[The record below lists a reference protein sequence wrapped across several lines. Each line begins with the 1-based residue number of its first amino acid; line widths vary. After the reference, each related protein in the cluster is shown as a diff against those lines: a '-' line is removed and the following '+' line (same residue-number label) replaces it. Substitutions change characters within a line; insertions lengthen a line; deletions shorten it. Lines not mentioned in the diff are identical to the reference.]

1 MTQIQA
7 SKRIHPLV
15 ATAAVAV
22 ILVSLVGVAAITGVL
37 PNSNSSPVPREAET
51 YASNTGTPQKNAP
64 TAHVLP
70 DSTAHST
77 THSPA
82 KQKEY
87 DDFGVVESVR
97 TVEHQAEKG
106 SGLGAAA
113 GAILGG
119 VLGHQVGG
127 GRGRDVATVA
137 GAVGGGLAGNEI
149 EKRNHT
155 TTTYEVRV
163 RMENGNIRTF
173 TPSTQ
178 PDWRAG
184 DRVKIVGGTLA
195 FR

>member
-1 MTQIQA
+1 MTQAQS
-7 SKRIHPLV
+7 SKRMHPLV
-15 ATAAVAV
+15 AVAAVSV
-22 ILVSLVGVAAITGVL
+22 ILVCLVGVAAMTGIL
-37 PNSNSSPVPREAET
+37 PNSNGSPAPRDSDTNVA
-51 YASNTGTPQKNAP
+51 NTEVPQKNAHGL
-64 TAHVLP
+64 HVLP
-70 DSTAHST
+70 DSTVHST
-77 THSPA
+77 A
-82 KQKEY
+82 KQKEN

-97 TVEHQAEKG
+97 TIEHQAEKG

-127 GRGRDVATVA
+127 GKGRDLATVA

-155 TTTYEVRV
+155 STTYEVRV
-163 RMENGNIRTF
+163 RMESGNIRTF
-173 TPSTQ
+173 TPPTQ

-184 DRVKIVGGTLA
+184 DRVKIVGGNLA

>member
-1 MTQIQA
+1 MTQAQS
-7 SKRIHPLV
+7 SKRMHPLV
-15 ATAAVAV
+15 TAAAVSV
-22 ILVSLVGVAAITGVL
+22 ILVSLVGVAAMTGIL
-37 PNSNSSPVPREAET
+37 PNSNGSPAPRDSDTHVA
-51 YASNTGTPQKNAP
+51 NTEVPQKNAQGS
-64 TAHVLP
+64 HVLP

-77 THSPA
+77 PHSAA
-82 KQKEY
+82 KQKEN
-87 DDFGVVESVR
+87 DDFGVVESIR

-127 GRGRDVATVA
+127 GKGRDLATVA

-155 TTTYEVRV
+155 STTYEVRV
-163 RMENGNIRTF
+163 RMESGNIRTF
-173 TPSTQ
+173 TPPTQ

-184 DRVKIVGGTLA
+184 DRVKIVGGNLA